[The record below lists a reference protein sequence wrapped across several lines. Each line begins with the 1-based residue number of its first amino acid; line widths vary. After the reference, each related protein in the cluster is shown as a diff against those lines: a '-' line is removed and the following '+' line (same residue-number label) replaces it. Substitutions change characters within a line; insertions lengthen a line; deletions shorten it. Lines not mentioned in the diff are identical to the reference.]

1 MQKIDQKACSRTLR
15 GDAGVTLL
23 ETLVA
28 LGLFAISVA
37 TMGDFVVQQ
46 IRQSSTNNH
55 YSVAYSIAEEQL
67 ESVRALSYADMAAE
81 SGSIQK
87 GSVTFRYSTAVVN
100 NSPAPNLKKIT
111 VNVDWD
117 EPAGAKNVAL
127 ETVYTAVRRF

>member
-1 MQKIDQKACSRTLR
+1 MSRIDAEARTGVAR
-15 GDAGVTLL
+15 GEEGVTLL

-28 LGLFAISVA
+28 LGLFAITVA

-46 IRQSSTNNH
+46 VRRSATNNH
-55 YSVAYSIAEEQL
+55 YTLAYSIAEEQL
-67 ESVRALSYADMAAE
+67 ESVRALRYADMSSE

-87 GSVTFRYSTAVVN
+87 GSMTFRYSTSVLDD
-100 NSPAPNLKKIT
+100 SPAPNLKKIV

>member
-1 MQKIDQKACSRTLR
+1 MQKTDEKTPTRVWR
-15 GDAGVTLL
+15 DEAGVSLL

-46 IRQSSTNNH
+46 VRKSATNNH

-67 ESVRALSYADMAAE
+67 ESARALRYADITAE
-81 SGSIQK
+81 SGEIQN
-87 GSVTFRYSTAVVN
+87 GAMTFRYNTDVVD

-111 VNVDWD
+111 VHVDWD

>member
-1 MQKIDQKACSRTLR
+1 MRKIDDRRRR
-15 GDAGVTLL
+15 GGLHGEAGVTLL

-28 LGLFAISVA
+28 LGLFAITVA

-46 IRQSSTNNH
+46 IRQSATNNH

-67 ESVRALSYADMAAE
+67 ESVRALSYADMVPE
-81 SGSIQK
+81 SGEVQK
-87 GSVTFRYSTAVVN
+87 GSVTFRYSTDVVDD
-100 NSPAPNLKKIT
+100 SPAPNLKTVT
-111 VNVDWD
+111 VNVDWN

>member
-1 MQKIDQKACSRTLR
+1 MQKIERKKRAATLR
-15 GDAGVTLL
+15 GEAGMTLL

-46 IRQSSTNNH
+46 IRQSATNNH

-67 ESVRALSYADMAAE
+67 ESVRALNYADMAAE
-81 SGSIQK
+81 SGEIQK
-87 GSVTFRYSTAVVN
+87 GAVTFRYSTAVAA
-100 NSPAPNLKKIT
+100 NSPAPNLKRIT
-111 VNVDWD
+111 VNVDWN